1 MTNSPSLIDLAG
13 PPPVPAPAGRLK
25 GRVCLVTGATSGIGQ
40 ATALWMVS
48 EGASAVVITGRRQE
62 LGQPLAEDKSPVGC
76 KQACSSPLT

>member
-40 ATALWMVS
+40 ATALSMVS
-48 EGASAVVITGRRQE
+48 EGASAVVITGRRQ
-62 LGQPLAEDKSPVGC
+62 GLARLSPKTIRRLRA
-76 KQACSSPLT
+76 KQACS